1 MNYQSYQA
9 EQNPADITL
18 PSDGS
23 ATPIALNPAQG
34 VQRSSAVDPNAP
46 VTIQGIQMSAA
57 QAKEYGFTNEPEA
70 PVADVTAQEPSELPE
85 ASSELPEDVAD
96 SYLEEGTADVL
107 GSLLSS
113 RGDVAMSAINSVLE
127 SNELSQEDV
136 SDIANATGLSMEQ
149 ASEAFE
155 QVAAHL
161 DNVLDGQSSLL
172 SLAAETDSAATKA
185 AIVSALHGSPEEAM
199 RIIASTQST
208 MDTSSEA
215 EALVEALEADGFKVT
230 FQNGRAY
237 LQGNQ
242 FPVPQPWSRV
252 YNQFDMTLI

>member
-46 VTIQGIQMSAA
+46 VTVQGIQMSAE
-57 QAKEYGFTNEPEA
+57 QAKEYGFTAEPEA
-70 PVADVTAQEPSELPE
+70 QEASVPSEAPVEAHE
-85 ASSELPEDVAD
+85 ASPELPEDVAESFLD
-96 SYLEEGTADVL
+96 EGTAEALD
-107 GSLLSS
+107 SLLGE
-113 RGDVAMSAINSVLE
+113 RGDVAMSAINSILE
-127 SNELSQEDV
+127 SNELSQENV

-149 ASEAFE
+149 AEQAFE
-155 QVAAHL
+155 QVTDHL

-172 SLAAETDSAATKA
+172 SLAAETDSAATKS
-185 AIVSALHGSPEEAM
+185 AIVSALHGSPEEAL
-199 RIIASTQST
+199 RIIASASST
-208 MDTSSEA
+208 MDISSQG

-252 YNQFDMTLI
+252 YNQFDLDLI

>member
-57 QAKEYGFTNEPEA
+57 QAKEYGFTAEPEA
-70 PVADVTAQEPSELPE
+70 QETSVPSEAPVEAHE
-85 ASSELPEDVAD
+85 ASPELPEDVAESFLD
-96 SYLEEGTADVL
+96 EGTAEALD
-107 GSLLSS
+107 SLLGE
-113 RGDVAMSAINSVLE
+113 RGDVAMSAINSILE
-127 SNELSQEDV
+127 SNELSQENV

-149 ASEAFE
+149 AEQAFE
-155 QVAAHL
+155 QVTDHL

-172 SLAAETDSAATKA
+172 SLAAETDSAATKS
-185 AIVSALHGSPEEAM
+185 AIVSALHGSPEEAL
-199 RIIASTQST
+199 RIIAATAST
-208 MDTSSEA
+208 MDTTSSS
-215 EALVEALEADGFKVT
+215 EALVEALNENGYET
-230 FQNGRAY
+230 SYQNGRLY
-237 LQGNQ
+237 VKGNEYSI
-242 FPVPQPWSRV
+242 PHPWSRV
-252 YNQFDMTLI
+252 FSAFDLSFI

>member
-9 EQNPADITL
+9 EQNPAEITL

-23 ATPIALNPAQG
+23 ATPYQLNPTHG
-34 VQRSSAVDPNAP
+34 VQTAKATPADAP
-46 VTIQGIQMSAA
+46 VTIQGIQMSAE
-57 QAKEYGFTNEPEA
+57 QARELGFTNEPEA
-70 PVADVTAQEPSELPE
+70 PVADVTAQGPSELPE
-85 ASSELPEDVAD
+85 ASPEAPEASSD
-96 SYLEEGTADVL
+96 SSLDEDTAGAL

-155 QVAAHL
+155 QVTTHL

-185 AIVSALHGSPEEAM
+185 AIVSALHGSPEEAL
-199 RIIASTQST
+199 RIIAATAST
-208 MDTSSEA
+208 MDNSSEA

-252 YNQFDMTLI
+252 YNQFDLDLI

>member
-57 QAKEYGFTNEPEA
+57 QAKQYGFTAEPEA
-70 PVADVTAQEPSELPE
+70 QETSVPSEPPVEAHE
-85 ASSELPEDVAD
+85 ASPELPEDVAD
-96 SYLEEGTADVL
+96 SFLDEDTAEALD
-107 GSLLSS
+107 SLLSE
-113 RGDVAMSAINSVLE
+113 RGDVAMSAINSILE

-161 DNVLDGQSSLL
+161 DSVLDGQNSLL
-172 SLAAETDSAATKA
+172 SLAAEQDSAATKS
-185 AIVSALHGSPEEAM
+185 AIVSALHGSPEEAL
-199 RIIASTQST
+199 RIIAAAAST
-208 MDTSSEA
+208 MDASSSSEA
-215 EALVEALEADGFKVT
+215 LVDALNENGYET
-230 FQNGRAY
+230 SYQNGRLY
-237 LQGNQ
+237 VKGNEYSI
-242 FPVPQPWSRV
+242 PQPWSRV
-252 YNQFDMTLI
+252 YSAFDLSFI

>member
-1 MNYQSYQA
+1 MNYQSYIA
-9 EQNPADITL
+9 EPSPAELTL

-46 VTIQGIQMSAA
+46 VTIQGVQMSAA
-57 QAKEYGFTNEPEA
+57 QARELGFMNEPEA
-70 PVADVTAQEPSELPE
+70 QEASVPSEAPVDAPE
-85 ASSELPEDVAD
+85 ASPELPEDAPD
-96 SYLEEGTADVL
+96 SVLEEGTAEAL
-107 GSLLSS
+107 NGLLSE
-113 RGDVAMSAINSVLE
+113 RGDVAMSAINSILE
-127 SNELSQEDV
+127 SNELSQENV

-149 ASEAFE
+149 ASEAFG
-155 QVAAHL
+155 QVTTHL

-172 SLAAETDSAATKA
+172 SLAAETDSAATKS

-252 YNQFDMTLI
+252 YNQFDMPLI

>member
-1 MNYQSYQA
+1 MQYESYQA
-9 EQNPADITL
+9 PANPSEINL

-23 ATPIALNPAQG
+23 STPYQLNPSKGVQTATATPADAPVVIDG
-34 VQRSSAVDPNAP
+34 VQL
-46 VTIQGIQMSAA
+46 SAA
-57 QAKEYGFTNEPEA
+57 QAKEYGFTSEPEA
-70 PVADVTAQEPSELPE
+70 PVSNVPSEPLVEAQEDT
-85 ASSELPEDVAD
+85 SELPEDVAESFLD
-96 SYLEEGTADVL
+96 EGTAEALNGLL
-107 GSLLSS
+107 GT
-113 RGDVAMSAINSVLE
+113 RGDIAMSAINSILE
-127 SNELSQEDV
+127 SNELSQENV

-155 QVAAHL
+155 QVTAHL
-161 DNVLDGQSSLL
+161 DSVLDGQSSLL
-172 SLAAETDSAATKA
+172 SLAAETDSAATKS
-185 AIVSALHGSPEEAM
+185 AIVSALHGSPEDAQ
-199 RIIASTQST
+199 RIIAATAST

-252 YNQFDMTLI
+252 YNQFDLDLI